1 MKVLIVDDHWMIRS
15 SLKQAFETIDPSLET
30 LDAANAKAASEMLTL
45 HPDVDLMFIDLVMP
59 GLSDLDALRSLRSHY
74 PDIPVAVISVH
85 EDRDHIMQA
94 ISEGAIGYIPKSA
107 EGAELLRALALV
119 LNGGVYFPRDILQ
132 GGRSNPSSQLERT
145 GIETQP
151 GAIPTSTLTTREDQ
165 VLELI
170 NLGRSNNDIARE
182 LGLSPNT
189 VRVHLRN
196 LSLKLNLKDRT
207 EIAAAYRSAQQATSR
222 RSS

>member
-15 SLKQAFETIDPSLET
+15 SLKQAFETIDPSLQT
-30 LDAANAKAASEMLTL
+30 LDAASVKAASEMLTL

-59 GLSDLDALRSLRSHY
+59 GLSDLDALRSLRRQY
-74 PDIPVAVISVH
+74 PDIPIAVISVH

-107 EGAELLRALALV
+107 EGAELLRALTLV
-119 LNGGVYFPRDILQ
+119 LTGGVYFPRDILQ
-132 GGRSNPSSQLERT
+132 NSPRSQPLATDRPKVN
-145 GIETQP
+145 TQP
-151 GAIPTSTLTTREDQ
+151 GVTSSPTLTTREDQ
-165 VLELI
+165 VLDLI
-170 NLGRSNNDIARE
+170 LLGRTNNDIAQE

-196 LSLKLNLKDRT
+196 LSLKLNLKDRN
-207 EIAAAYRSAQQATSR
+207 EIAAYRAAQQASSR
-222 RSS
+222 RTS